1 MAKNVLSDDST
12 ITIPVRN
19 LISILGA
26 VAVSTWAYYGVI
38 ERLNTIEHDMEVHWE
53 EIEEN
58 DEWIDNFEPPK
69 EVQETVSHVRDLERQ
84 IAVLEYQVQQLSNKK
99 GT

>member
-1 MAKNVLSDDST
+1 MSESNASVSENST
-12 ITIPVRN
+12 ITIPIRN
-19 LISILGA
+19 LVSILVA
-26 VAVSTWAYYGVI
+26 VSVSTWAYYGVI
-38 ERLNTIEHDMEVHWE
+38 ERLNRMEHEMEVHWE

-84 IAVLEYQVQQLSNKK
+84 IAVLQYQVEQLSK
-99 GT
+99 

>member
-1 MAKNVLSDDST
+1 MSDQISGSDDTKVS
-12 ITIPVRN
+12 IPIRN

-38 ERLNTIEHDMEVHWE
+38 ERLNVIEQKLNNHWE

-58 DEWIDNFEPPK
+58 DTWIDEFQPPT
-69 EVQETVSHVRDLERQ
+69 EVLDTIDRVRELEIKLSIMERDLYH
-84 IAVLEYQVQQLSNKK
+84 ITNK
-99 GT
+99 

>member
-1 MAKNVLSDDST
+1 MAKNAFSDDST

-38 ERLNTIEHDMEVHWE
+38 ERLNSIEHSMEVHWE

-58 DEWIDNFEPPK
+58 DNWIDSFEPPK
-69 EVQETVSHVRDLERQ
+69 EVQQTVEHVRDLERQ
-84 IAVLEYQVQQLSNKK
+84 IAVLEYQVEQLMSK
-99 GT
+99 

>member
-1 MAKNVLSDDST
+1 MSESNASVSENST
-12 ITIPVRN
+12 ITIPIRN
-19 LISILGA
+19 LVSVLVA
-26 VAVSTWAYYGVI
+26 VSVSTWAYYGVI
-38 ERLNTIEHDMEVHWE
+38 ERLNRMEHEMEVHWE

-84 IAVLEYQVQQLSNKK
+84 IAVLQYQVEQLSK
-99 GT
+99 

>member
-26 VAVSTWAYYGVI
+26 VAISTWAYYGVI
-38 ERLNTIEHDMEVHWE
+38 ERLNSIEHNMEVHWE

-58 DEWIDNFEPPK
+58 DNWIDTFEPPK
-69 EVQETVSHVRDLERQ
+69 EVQQTVEHVRDLERQ
-84 IAVLEYQVQQLSNKK
+84 IAVLEYQVQQLMGK
-99 GT
+99 

>member
-1 MAKNVLSDDST
+1 MANKSFSDNSVVS
-12 ITIPVRN
+12 IPLRN

-26 VAVSTWAYYGVI
+26 VAISSWAYFGVLERLSSI
-38 ERLNTIEHDMEVHWE
+38 ERDLTVHWE

-58 DEWIDNFEPPK
+58 DDWIDNFEPPK

-84 IAVLEYQVQQLSNKK
+84 IAVLEYQVEQLSK
-99 GT
+99 

>member
-1 MAKNVLSDDST
+1 MEKSHASVSENST

-26 VAVSTWAYYGVI
+26 VAISTWAYYGVI
-38 ERLNTIEHDMEVHWE
+38 ERLNKIENSLVVHWE

-58 DEWIDNFEPPK
+58 DDWIDNFEPPK

-84 IAVLEYQVQQLSNKK
+84 IAVLQYQVEQLSK
-99 GT
+99 